1 MQFQPHDEYS
11 KKIARLEKVC
21 INDITSD
28 SYTGIFSCYLAI
40 VQTMYPFIIIFLHNM
55 ELLITITKYSSSD
68 DYFTMYDI
76 TMNLSQT
83 WYQ

>member
-21 INDITSD
+21 NDIISD
-28 SYTGIFSCYLAI
+28 SYPGIYSCSLAF

-55 ELLITITKYSSSD
+55 ALLITIFQVHIPSTVALM
-68 DYFTMYDI
+68 TILPCM
-76 TMNLSQT
+76 TLQ
-83 WYQ
+83 

>member
-28 SYTGIFSCYLAI
+28 SYPGIFSCYLAI

-55 ELLITITKYSSSD
+55 ELLITIFQVHIPSTVALM
-68 DYFTMYDI
+68 TILPCM
-76 TMNLSQT
+76 TLQ
-83 WYQ
+83 

>member
-21 INDITSD
+21 NDITSD
-28 SYTGIFSCYLAI
+28 SYPGISSCSLAI

-55 ELLITITKYSSSD
+55 ALLITIFQVHIQSKVALMTVLPCM
-68 DYFTMYDI
+68 T
-76 TMNLSQT
+76 LQ
-83 WYQ
+83 

>member
-21 INDITSD
+21 NDITSD
-28 SYTGIFSCYLAI
+28 SYPGIYSCSLPI

-55 ELLITITKYSSSD
+55 ELLITIFQVHIPSKVARMTVLPCM
-68 DYFTMYDI
+68 T
-76 TMNLSQT
+76 LQ
-83 WYQ
+83 

>member
-21 INDITSD
+21 NDITSD

-55 ELLITITKYSSSD
+55 ELLITIFQVHIQSKVALMTVLPCM
-68 DYFTMYDI
+68 T
-76 TMNLSQT
+76 LQ
-83 WYQ
+83 

>member
-28 SYTGIFSCYLAI
+28 SYPGIYSCSLPI

-55 ELLITITKYSSSD
+55 ELLITIFQVHIPSTVALM
-68 DYFTMYDI
+68 TILPCM
-76 TMNLSQT
+76 TLQ
-83 WYQ
+83 

>member
-21 INDITSD
+21 NDIISD
-28 SYTGIFSCYLAI
+28 SYPGIFSCYLAI

-55 ELLITITKYSSSD
+55 ELLITIFQVHIPSTVALM
-68 DYFTMYDI
+68 TILPCM
-76 TMNLSQT
+76 TLQ
-83 WYQ
+83 